1 MERMSDSLIG
11 RTALITGGAR
21 RLGRAAAMALAARG
35 VRLVIHYNKSS
46 ADAHS
51 LVEGLHDYGVEAWA
65 IQADLKDTSDVERLV
80 DHAVAS
86 AGTPVD
92 ILVNNA
98 SIFPEKK
105 LDMSDPDE
113 ILESV
118 GVHAL
123 APMLLARRFAAQ
135 TDFGLEHGHPC
146 IVNMLDT
153 RITCYDHQHVPYHL
167 GKRLLFDLT
176 KIMALEYAPRIR
188 VNGIAPG
195 LILPPEGQDEEYL
208 ERLAETN
215 PLQDH
220 GDPKDVADA
229 LLYLV
234 LAEFVTGQV
243 LYVDGGRH
251 LKGNLY
257 V

>member
-46 ADAHS
+46 ADALS

-65 IQADLKDTSDVERLV
+65 IQADLKETLDVERLL
-80 DHAVAS
+80 DRAVSA

-98 SIFPEKK
+98 SSFPERK
-105 LDMSDPDE
+105 LGVSGPEE

-123 APMLLARRFAAQ
+123 APMLLARHFAAQ
-135 TDFGLEHGHPC
+135 EDFGLEHGRPC

-208 ERLAETN
+208 ERLAASN

-229 LLYLV
+229 LVYLV
-234 LAEFVTGQV
+234 LAEFVTGQI
-243 LYVDGGRH
+243 LYIDGGRH
-251 LKGNLY
+251 LRGNLY